1 MAYVQFDATKP
12 NGATANGTTVLS
24 ELRDNMEAL
33 RDMVVAGTLYGW
45 ACTASGGT
53 ADMPTTMLHSKGT
66 ERLRETITWGSTGGA
81 TNNPQT
87 ILYSYSSNSGSS
99 YDAIGTITY
108 TYDASGNVTSWAW
121 S

>member
-45 ACTASGGT
+45 ACTASGGPNT
-53 ADMPTTMLHSKGT
+53 VM
-66 ERLRETITWGSTGGA
+66 
-81 TNNPQT
+81 
-87 ILYSYSSNSGSS
+87 GSS
-99 YDAIGTITY
+99 WWL
-108 TYDASGNVTSWAW
+108 SRM
-121 S
+121 

>member
-45 ACTASGGT
+45 ACTASGG
-53 ADMPTTMLHSKGT
+53 
-66 ERLRETITWGSTGGA
+66 
-81 TNNPQT
+81 
-87 ILYSYSSNSGSS
+87 
-99 YDAIGTITY
+99 
-108 TYDASGNVTSWAW
+108 SWQLAP
-121 S
+121 